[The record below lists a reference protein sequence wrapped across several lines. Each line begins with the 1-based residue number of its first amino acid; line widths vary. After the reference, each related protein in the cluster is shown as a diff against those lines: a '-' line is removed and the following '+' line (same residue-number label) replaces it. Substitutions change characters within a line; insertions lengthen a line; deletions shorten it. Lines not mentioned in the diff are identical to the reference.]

1 MADLTGAPLLEKEG
15 DMRSKKPILLVEDDK
30 VDVMSVQR
38 AFKAIHVTNRIEVVS
53 NGEEALSHLRNSENE
68 NVLEKRTFKSK
79 NWLVVRTNVCRKYI

>member
-1 MADLTGAPLLEKEG
+1 MEKEG

-53 NGEEALSHLRNSENE
+53 NREEP
-68 NVLEKRTFKSK
+68 
-79 NWLVVRTNVCRKYI
+79 CRI